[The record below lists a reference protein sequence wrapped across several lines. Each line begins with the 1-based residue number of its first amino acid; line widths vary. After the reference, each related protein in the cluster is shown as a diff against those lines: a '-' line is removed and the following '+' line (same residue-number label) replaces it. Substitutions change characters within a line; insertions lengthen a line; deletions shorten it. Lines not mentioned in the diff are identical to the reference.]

1 MGWMSFFRGASVAL
15 PLLIACACHRAPT
28 PGDPPT
34 HDAAPPPS
42 TDPPTDP
49 PPRPVAQIRAQH
61 TREEFCRSWPAGVP
75 CTYAGLRDEL
85 TRRVTP
91 ESGLAGEAGS
101 CGAARYL
108 AFGAPAG
115 EGTVA
120 YFDARGELLS
130 AATWLTST
138 GPYNAWFGTPETC
151 VHADATS
158 LSGAFPAGQSSFFP
172 RFRTPAE
179 R

>member
-1 MGWMSFFRGASVAL
+1 MGWMSVLRGASIAL
-15 PLLIACACHRAPT
+15 SLSLVCACHRAP
-28 PGDPPT
+28 PPSEQPA
-34 HDAAPPPS
+34 HDAALPS
-42 TDPPTDP
+42 LTDP
-49 PPRPVAQIRAQH
+49 PPKPVAPIATPH

-91 ESGLAGEAGS
+91 ESGLAGESGT

-120 YFDARGELLS
+120 YFDARGEFLS
-130 AATWLTST
+130 GATWLTPT
-138 GPYNAWFGTPETC
+138 GPYNARFGALETC
-151 VHADATS
+151 AHSAATS
-158 LSGAFPAGQSSFFP
+158 LSGDFPAGESTFFP